1 MNLKRSAVAGALA
14 VTMLAG
20 LLQPSAAAPH
30 PLAAAPVAAQAADD
44 PVPPDDH
51 PPEEL
56 YQPWDGQTGVPDWGD
71 PRFRQLVADNAELAE
86 DPEVRDAAKAA
97 LAAGGP
103 AIMAFLD
110 TGLVDAQHRAAE
122 RKAREAAADRALIE
136 PMRGTGG
143 PYFNAEVDRVLAGS
157 DSDRRLFLAYGKDV
171 AKQRDDQVS
180 QDAQTRAAQNR
191 SRVQLLTG
199 AGGPAVKAA
208 AEQALLGGD
217 AAIEAFLATGYLT
230 AAKADAD
237 AREQQIEA
245 ERARIKA
252 AEDLSDL
259 AKRAARAAQAR
270 HDLLVAHG
278 NGVHALERA
287 ANALVSAGTEARRA
301 EQILVANKAG
311 GQHPPSAFD
320 DVKNEVARQLGYARQ
335 AATDAQQAAAT
346 AQVQAGIL
354 VDTGLTYGVQWA
366 QMATGM
372 ADAAQAAVSAS
383 ETAQHAIDATAYTDQ
398 ARNAQEEAERHAEE
412 AKQWRLHA
420 EEHARAAAK
429 IADAAKVQADAA
441 KDAAAR
447 TKAARV
453 AAEQAES
460 QAWAAAERTKNAR
473 ITAEREAANAAAA
486 RATAERERGNAH
498 SARLRADQQAATA
511 HSARR
516 EADRQAGIASDA
528 LDDANI
534 QDGITADLETKARGE
549 EDNARRARDRA
560 YAAEAAQLASDARA
574 AALEAGAAAA
584 RGGAYEQPARDAATR
599 ARQDAGTAR
608 TAATAA
614 RGAANTATGAAAG
627 ARASATEATR
637 AAARARAAAQAAQA
651 AAARADAAARQAEAE
666 AAATHAAALRAESAA
681 ADATANEAKAAE
693 AARSATAL
701 AEQASGEAMQALFAA
716 DRTKAEADAAANE
729 AVSAATQANLA
740 VNAALAARSSSQAIT
755 DPANTAITVATPF
768 SGTDIAADFT
778 VLVAQQAK
786 LVGDQQ
792 AQAAK
797 TRADEALVAAQAAA
811 DAAARAAGE
820 IKPAYDAS
828 AAAARSAS
836 AAANSA
842 AEAQR
847 AAADAAVDGA
857 AARAAS
863 GRAAQAD
870 AQAKA
875 DAVRARTAANAAG
888 NDAAIAGRAASAA
901 EGDAAAAR
909 SAASRAEGD
918 AAAARDAAS
927 RAEDSAT
934 KAEAAAD
941 DARIHADNV
950 AQAAKNALDSSI
962 EAGKAADRAE
972 EAKRKADQDAA
983 DKAADEAA
991 QGRVPLPGPDSV
1003 QEIDYGHG
1011 LVLFVDPETGIYYL
1025 NGVGLGKDS
1034 PDLRKLIPIL
1044 LQLLAG
1050 DGEKYFP
1057 TENPWADPRTGM
1069 FYLLV
1074 DACRENSDLCNS
1086 TFEAA
1091 VLGMGAG
1098 GPDPA
1103 GNDDP
1108 MAFLLLA
1115 SFADF
1120 TIGPGGKWKAKP
1132 PRGVPT
1138 GVACNCFPAGTTV
1151 ATEHG
1156 QVPIERVA
1164 VGDRVWARDL
1174 ATGRSELRGVVGLFS
1189 KHADE
1194 ILTVTTTATS
1204 LQVTPQ
1210 HPFWVVGKGWTD
1222 AGELRAGDR
1231 LTTLGGEEQAITG
1244 ITSARAPTTVYNF
1257 EVEGDHNYYITDA
1270 QLLVHNCNLKYH
1282 EAAGGHAIEK
1292 HVGRTDAQLAARKIS
1307 RSSTFNDLPTA
1318 ERITQKNLDANA
1330 EKIANWKK
1338 GTDPDVQITT
1348 SVDGSEGRILLR
1360 NGSREKPTRT
1370 IAWLIRNPSLPDGYY
1385 IMTSYLD

>member
-1 MNLKRSAVAGALA
+1 MSGALV
-14 VTMLAG
+14 VTLLAG

-30 PLAAAPVAAQAADD
+30 QLAAPVAAAQAADD
-44 PVPPDDH
+44 PAPSDH

-56 YQPWDGQTGVPDWGD
+56 YQPWDGRTGVPDWGD
-71 PRFRQLVADNAELAE
+71 PRFRQLVVDNAELAE
-86 DPEVRDAAKAA
+86 DAEVRDAARAA

-110 TGLVDAQHRAAE
+110 TGLVDAQHRAGE
-122 RKAREAAADRALIE
+122 RKAREAAADRARIE

-143 PYFNAEVDRVLAGS
+143 AYFNAEVERVLAGS
-157 DSDRRLFLAYGKDV
+157 DSDRMLFLAYGKDV
-171 AKQRDDQVS
+171 AKQRDDQVT
-180 QDAQTRAAQNR
+180 QDAQTRATQNR
-191 SRVQLLTG
+191 ARVQLLTG

-217 AAIEAFLATGYLT
+217 AAIDAFLATGYLA

-259 AKRAARAAQAR
+259 AKRAARASQAR
-270 HDLLVAHG
+270 HDLLIAHG

-311 GQHPPSAFD
+311 GQHPATAFD
-320 DVKNEVARQLGYARQ
+320 DAKNEVARQLGYARQ
-335 AATDAQQAAAT
+335 AATDAQQAAAA

-354 VDTGLTYGVQWA
+354 VDTGLTYGTQWA

-398 ARNAQEEAERHAEE
+398 ARNAQEEAERHAAE
-412 AKQWRLHA
+412 ATQWRLHA

-447 TKAARV
+447 TKAARI
-453 AAEQAES
+453 AAEKAEGE
-460 QAWAAAERTKNAR
+460 AWAAAERTKNAR

-516 EADRQAGIASDA
+516 EADRQAGIAAGA
-528 LDDANI
+528 LDDARI
-534 QDGITADLETKARGE
+534 QDGVTADLELKARGE
-549 EDNARRARDRA
+549 EDNSRRARDRA
-560 YAAEAAQLASDARA
+560 YAAEAAQLAADARA

-651 AAARADAAARQAEAE
+651 AAARADAAARKAEAE
-666 AAATHAAALRAESAA
+666 AAATHAAALKAESAA

-693 AARSATAL
+693 AARTATSL
-701 AEQASGEAMQALFAA
+701 AEQASGEAMQALFSA

-740 VNAALAARSSSQAIT
+740 VNAAMAARSSSQAIT
-755 DPANTAITVATPF
+755 DPANTAISVATPF

-786 LVGDQQ
+786 TVGDQQ

-875 DAVRARTAANAAG
+875 DAVRARTAANAAS

-909 SAASRAEGD
+909 SAASRAESD
-918 AAAARDAAS
+918 ASAARDAAS
-927 RAEDSAT
+927 RAEDDAT

-941 DARIHADNV
+941 SAQTHADNV
-950 AQAAKNALDSSI
+950 AQAAKNALDNSI

-972 EAKRKADQDAA
+972 EAQRKADQDAA
-983 DKAADEAA
+983 DKAADAAA
-991 QGRVPLPGPDSV
+991 QGRVPVPLPGSYDT
-1003 QEIDYGHG
+1003 IDYGHG

-1034 PDLRKLIPIL
+1034 PELQRLIPIL
-1044 LQLLAG
+1044 LRLLAG
-1050 DGEKYFP
+1050 REDHYFP
-1057 TENPWADPRTGM
+1057 TDPPWADPRTGIY
-1069 FYLLV
+1069 YLLV
-1074 DACRENSDLCNS
+1074 DGCREDSSLCNS
-1086 TFEAA
+1086 TFEAQ

-1098 GPDPA
+1098 GADPA
-1103 GNDDP
+1103 GNEDP

-1120 TIGPGGKWKAKP
+1120 TIGAGGKWKAKP
-1132 PRGVPT
+1132 PRGAPT

-1156 QVPIERVA
+1156 QVPIERIG

-1174 ATGRSELRGVVGLFS
+1174 TTGHSELRGVVGLFS

-1194 ILTVTTTATS
+1194 ILTVTTAATS

-1222 AGELRAGDR
+1222 AGALQAGDR

-1270 QLLVHNCNLKYH
+1270 QLLVHNCDLNYH
-1282 EAAGGHAIEK
+1282 EKAGGHAIER
-1292 HVGRTDAQLAARKIS
+1292 HVGRTDAQLAARGIE
-1307 RSSTFNDLPTA
+1307 RSSTFTDLPTA
-1318 ERITQKNLDANA
+1318 ERVTQSNLTANA
-1330 EKIANWKK
+1330 DKIKNWKA
-1338 GTDPDVQITT
+1338 GQGGSLGITNP
-1348 SVDGSEGRILLR
+1348 VNGSEGRILVD
-1360 NGSREKPTRT
+1360 GTKHETPKEVITV
-1370 IAWLIRNPSLPDGYY
+1370 LIRNDALPDGYY
-1385 IMTSYLD
+1385 ILTSYLN